1 MKKIGTL
8 AQGAAFAY
16 GGQRFVVLEHMDDG
30 VFCLLEQSNR
40 SVPFHSGG
48 DDPLND
54 YRKSTL
60 RKEVE
65 DVWLPDLIEHGARL
79 EDMVKFDVEL
89 CPTDRSE
96 GYGALEGVYAAPL
109 TLWQYGKYK
118 EIIPLNEEVWWW
130 LVTPWACPWLRSPYA
145 NNSGNAWYVNS
156 DGNPSNTY
164 YCSNSY
170 GIRPALKLNSELL
183 VSADGEEGEAD
194 GTSCEKAEG
203 DILSGVDTL
212 TLVREVE
219 RRLSNGVREALNL
232 QERHKEDRDEPRA

>member
-1 MKKIGTL
+1 MKKRIGSINP
-8 AQGAAFAY
+8 GKSFAY

-60 RKEVE
+60 RKETE
-65 DVWLPDLIEHGARL
+65 DVWLPDLIEHGAKL

-96 GYGALEGVYAAPL
+96 GYGSLEGVYAAPL

-118 EIIPLNEEVWWW
+118 EIIPLNEEDWWW
-130 LVTPWACPWLRSPYA
+130 LATPWACPWLRSPYTGY
-145 NNSGNAWYVNS
+145 SDYAWLVNS
-156 DGNPSNTY
+156 DGNSDSTSN
-164 YCSNSY
+164 CSNAY

-183 VSADGEEGEAD
+183 VSVEGDEEDEQTDGECD
-194 GTSCEKAEG
+194 NYTV
-203 DILSGVDTL
+203 DLSRVDTVSL
-212 TLVREVE
+212 LKEIE
-219 RRLSNGVREALNL
+219 RRVIATTCDTGREECEAR
-232 QERHKEDRDEPRA
+232 E

>member
-1 MKKIGTL
+1 MKKRIGSINP
-8 AQGAAFAY
+8 GKSFAY

-60 RKEVE
+60 RKETE
-65 DVWLPDLIEHGARL
+65 DVWLPDLIEHGAKL

-96 GYGALEGVYAAPL
+96 GYGSLEGVYAAPL

-118 EIIPLNEEVWWW
+118 EIIPLNEEDWWW
-130 LVTPWACPWLRSPYA
+130 LATPWACPWLRSPRTGS
-145 NNSGNAWYVNS
+145 SGDAWHVY
-156 DGNPSNTY
+156 SNGDSYNTSS
-164 YCSNSY
+164 CSLTY

-183 VSADGEEGEAD
+183 VSVEGDEEDEQTDGECD
-194 GTSCEKAEG
+194 NYTV
-203 DILSGVDTL
+203 DLSRVDTVSL
-212 TLVREVE
+212 LKEIE
-219 RRLSNGVREALNL
+219 RRVIATTCDTGREECEAR
-232 QERHKEDRDEPRA
+232 E

>member
-1 MKKIGTL
+1 MKKRIGSINP
-8 AQGAAFAY
+8 GKSFAY

-60 RKEVE
+60 RKETE
-65 DVWLPDLIEHGARL
+65 DVWLPDLIEHGAKL

-96 GYGALEGVYAAPL
+96 GYGSLEGVYAAPL

-118 EIIPLNEEVWWW
+118 EIIPLNEEDWWW
-130 LVTPWACPWLRSPYA
+130 LATPWACPWLRSPDTHYSSNA
-145 NNSGNAWYVNS
+145 WGVNSG
-156 DGNPSNTY
+156 GGSNYTDD
-164 YCSNSY
+164 CSNSY

-183 VSADGEEGEAD
+183 VSVEGDEEDEQTDGECD
-194 GTSCEKAEG
+194 NYTV
-203 DILSGVDTL
+203 DLSRVDTVSL
-212 TLVREVE
+212 LKEIE
-219 RRLSNGVREALNL
+219 RRVIATTCDTGREECEAR
-232 QERHKEDRDEPRA
+232 E

>member
-1 MKKIGTL
+1 MKKRIGSINP
-8 AQGAAFAY
+8 GKSFAY

-60 RKEVE
+60 RKETE
-65 DVWLPDLIEHGARL
+65 DVWLPDLIEHGAKL

-96 GYGALEGVYAAPL
+96 GYGSLEGVYAAPL

-118 EIIPLNEEVWWW
+118 EIIPLNEEDWWW
-130 LVTPWACPWLRSPYA
+130 LATPWACPWLRSPYTGYS
-145 NNSGNAWYVNS
+145 NGAWFVY
-156 DGNPSNTY
+156 SNGHSSSTY
-164 YCSNSY
+164 NCSHTY

-183 VSADGEEGEAD
+183 VSVEGDEEDEQTDGECD
-194 GTSCEKAEG
+194 NYTV
-203 DILSGVDTL
+203 DLSRVDTVSL
-212 TLVREVE
+212 LKEIE
-219 RRLSNGVREALNL
+219 RRVIATTCDTGREECEAR
-232 QERHKEDRDEPRA
+232 E

>member
-1 MKKIGTL
+1 MKKRIGSINP
-8 AQGAAFAY
+8 GKSFAY

-60 RKEVE
+60 RKETE
-65 DVWLPDLIEHGARL
+65 DVWLPDLIEHGAKL

-96 GYGALEGVYAAPL
+96 GYGSLEGVYAAPL

-118 EIIPLNEEVWWW
+118 EIIPLNEEDWWW
-130 LVTPWACPWLRSPYA
+130 LATPWACPWLRSPYTSYSNYA
-145 NNSGNAWYVNS
+145 WGVSSNGNSHY
-156 DGNPSNTY
+156 TY
-164 YCSNSY
+164 DCSNLY

-183 VSADGEEGEAD
+183 VSVEGDEEDEQTDGECD
-194 GTSCEKAEG
+194 NYTV
-203 DILSGVDTL
+203 DLSRVDTVSL
-212 TLVREVE
+212 LKEIE
-219 RRLSNGVREALNL
+219 RRVIATTCDTGREECEAR
-232 QERHKEDRDEPRA
+232 E